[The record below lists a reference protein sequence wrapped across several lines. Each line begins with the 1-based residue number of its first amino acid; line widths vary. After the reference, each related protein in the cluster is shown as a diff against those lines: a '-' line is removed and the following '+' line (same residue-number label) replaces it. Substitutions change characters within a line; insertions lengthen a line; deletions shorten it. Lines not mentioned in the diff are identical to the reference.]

1 MYLFLGKAFSM
12 RIKRSFLILC
22 VELKKFNMRT
32 LRFLLQKEFIQI
44 FRDPAILR
52 IIFMMP
58 IMQLI
63 ILPFAADYEV
73 KNINLGVVDQDH
85 STYSRRLINQMTASG
100 YFRLTDYSLSF
111 TDALSAIEHDKSDLV
126 MVIPTNFEHDLVR
139 QSSAKVQL
147 AVNAVN
153 GVKGGLAG
161 AYAANIIRDVNSDI
175 RLDWFTPSKGNPSV
189 PSIEITSSYWYN
201 PHMNYKLFMVPGILV
216 ILVTM
221 VGAFLSALNI
231 VREKEIGTIEQLNVT
246 PIAKWQFLLGKL
258 IPFWVLGLLVLSIG
272 LCAARIIFGIIPV
285 GSYFLILAFAAV
297 YLLAFLGWGL
307 LISTFVDTQQ
317 QAMFI
322 SFFFMMIFIMLG
334 GLYTNIDSMP
344 HWAKVLSEFNPASY
358 FIEVIRMIV
367 LKGSG
372 FHDIKEQ
379 FIKMAGFA
387 VFFNAYAVWNY
398 RKRS

>member
-1 MYLFLGKAFSM
+1 
-12 RIKRSFLILC
+12 
-22 VELKKFNMRT
+22 MRT
-32 LRFLLQKEFIQI
+32 LQFLLQKEFIQI

-52 IIFMMP
+52 LIFMMP
-58 IMQLI
+58 IMQLVV
-63 ILPFAADYEV
+63 LPFAADYEV
-73 KNINLGVVDQDH
+73 KNINLGVVDNDH
-85 STYSRRLINQMTASG
+85 SSYSRRVIEKMTASG
-100 YFRLTDYSLSF
+100 YFRLTDYAPSF
-111 TDALSAIEHDKSDLV
+111 TEGVSAIEHDKSDLV
-126 MVIPTNFEHDLVR
+126 MVIPANFERDLVR
-139 QSSAKVQL
+139 ENSAKIQL

-161 AYAANIIRDVNSDI
+161 AYAANIIRDVNADI
-175 RLDWFTPSKGNPSV
+175 RLDWFTPAKINPSLL
-189 PSIEITSSYWYN
+189 SIEITPSYWYN
-201 PHMNYKLFMVPGILV
+201 PNMNYKLFMVPGILV

-246 PIAKWQFLLGKL
+246 PIAKWQFLTGKL
-258 IPFWVLGLLVLSIG
+258 VPFWVLGLFVLSLG
-272 LCAARIIFGIIPV
+272 LGMARLVFGIVPV
-285 GSYFLILAFAAV
+285 GSYFLILAYASV

-334 GLYTNIDSMP
+334 GLFTSIDSMP
-344 HWAKVLSEFNPASY
+344 DWAKMVARFNPVSY
-358 FIEVIRMIV
+358 FVEVIRMIV

-372 FHDIKEQ
+372 FEDIKEQ
-379 FIKMAGFA
+379 FVKMFGFA
-387 VFFNAYAVWNY
+387 VVFNSLAVWNY

>member
-1 MYLFLGKAFSM
+1 
-12 RIKRSFLILC
+12 
-22 VELKKFNMRT
+22 MRT

-63 ILPFAADYEV
+63 VLPFAADYEV
-73 KNINLGVVDQDH
+73 KNINLGVVDNDH
-85 STYSRRLINQMTASG
+85 STYSRRLITTMTASG
-100 YFRLTDYSLSF
+100 YFRLTDYAPSF
-111 TDALSAIEHDKSDLV
+111 TEGVAAIEHDKADLI
-126 MVIPTNFEHDLVR
+126 MVIPANFERDLVR
-139 QSSAKVQL
+139 ENAAKIQL

-161 AYAANIIRDVNSDI
+161 AYAANIIRDVNADI
-175 RLDWFTPSKGNPSV
+175 RLDWFTPAKINPSV
-189 PSIEITSSYWYN
+189 ASIDITSSYWYN

-246 PIAKWQFLLGKL
+246 PIAKWQFLTGKL
-258 IPFWVLGLLVLSIG
+258 VPFWILGLVVLSIG
-272 LCAARIIFGIIPV
+272 LGLARLIFGIVPV
-285 GSYFLILAFAAV
+285 GSYLLILAFAGV

-322 SFFFMMIFIMLG
+322 SFFFMMVFIMLG
-334 GLYTNIDSMP
+334 GLFTSIDSMP
-344 HWAKVLSEFNPASY
+344 EWAKIVAQFNPVTY
-358 FIEVIRMIV
+358 FVEAIRMIV
-367 LKGSG
+367 LKGSS
-372 FHDIKEQ
+372 FIDIKEH
-379 FIKMAGFA
+379 FIRMFGFA
-387 VFFNAYAVWNY
+387 VVFNALAVWNY

>member
-1 MYLFLGKAFSM
+1 M
-12 RIKRSFLILC
+12 
-22 VELKKFNMRT
+22 KKNLTMRT

-52 IIFMMP
+52 IVFMMP

-73 KNINLGVVDQDH
+73 KNINLSVVDNDH
-85 STYSRRLINQMTASG
+85 STYSRRLIDKMTASG
-100 YFRLTDYSLSF
+100 YFRLTDYSNSY
-111 TDALSAIEHDKSDLV
+111 DQAIETIEHEISDLV
-126 MVIPTNFEHDLVR
+126 LVIPNNFERDLVR
-139 QSSAKVQL
+139 ENGAKVQL

-161 AYAANIIRDVNSDI
+161 AYAANIIRDVNADI
-175 RLDWFTPSKGNPSV
+175 RLDWFQPSKVNPSV
-189 PSIEITSSYWYN
+189 SNIEITTAFWYN
-201 PHMNYKLFMVPGILV
+201 PHMDYKLFMVPGILV

-246 PIAKWQFLLGKL
+246 PIAKWQFVLGKL
-258 IPFWVLGLLVLSIG
+258 IPFWVLGLVVLCVG
-272 LCAARIIFGIIPV
+272 LLMARLIFGIVPL
-285 GSYFLILAFAAV
+285 GSIYLIFAFAAV

-307 LISTFVDTQQ
+307 LISTFVETQQ

-334 GLYTNIDSMP
+334 GLYTNINSMP
-344 HWAKVLSEFNPASY
+344 NWAKVVAQFNPASY

-372 FHDIKEQ
+372 FSDIKEH
-379 FIKMAGFA
+379 FIKMVGFA

>member
-1 MYLFLGKAFSM
+1 
-12 RIKRSFLILC
+12 
-22 VELKKFNMRT
+22 MRT
-32 LRFLLQKEFIQI
+32 LGFLLQKEFIQI
-44 FRDPAILR
+44 FRDPSILR
-52 IIFMMP
+52 IIFFMP
-58 IMQLI
+58 IMQLMV
-63 ILPFAADYEV
+63 LPFAADYEV
-73 KNINLGVVDQDH
+73 KNINLSVVDNDH
-85 STYSRRLINQMTASG
+85 STFSRRLIDKMSASG
-100 YFRLTDYSLSF
+100 YFKLTDYSTSYKS
-111 TDALSAIEHDKSDLV
+111 ALKVIEHDEADLILE
-126 MVIPTNFEHDLVR
+126 IPLNFEKTLVR
-139 QSSAKVQL
+139 EDAASVLLS
-147 AVNAVN
+147 VNAVN

-161 AYAANIIRDVNSDI
+161 AYAAGIIREVNADI
-175 RLDWFTPSKGNPSV
+175 RLDWFTPARITPSV
-189 PSIEITSSYWYN
+189 SSIEITSSYWYN
-201 PHMNYKLFMVPGILV
+201 PHMNYRLFMVPGILV

-258 IPFWVLGLLVLSIG
+258 IPFWILGMLVLMIG
-272 LCAARIIFGIIPV
+272 LTLARLIFGIVPM
-285 GSYFLILAFAAV
+285 GSLLLIFAYAAV

-344 HWAKVLSEFNPASY
+344 DWAKVVSKFNPASY
-358 FIEVIRMIV
+358 FIEVIRMII

-372 FHDIKEQ
+372 FDDIKDH

>member
-1 MYLFLGKAFSM
+1 M
-12 RIKRSFLILC
+12 KRNLT
-22 VELKKFNMRT
+22 MRT

-52 IIFMMP
+52 IVFMMP

-73 KNINLGVVDQDH
+73 KNINLSVVDNDH
-85 STYSRRLINQMTASG
+85 STYSRRLIDKMTASG
-100 YFRLTDYSLSF
+100 YFRLTDYSNSY
-111 TDALSAIEHDKSDLV
+111 DQAIETIEHEISDLV
-126 MVIPTNFEHDLVR
+126 LVIPNNFERDLVR
-139 QSSAKVQL
+139 ENGAKVQL

-161 AYAANIIRDVNSDI
+161 AYAANIIRDVNADI
-175 RLDWFTPSKGNPSV
+175 RLDWFQPSKVNPSV
-189 PSIEITSSYWYN
+189 SNIEITTAFWYN
-201 PHMNYKLFMVPGILV
+201 PHMDYKLFMVPGILV

-246 PIAKWQFLLGKL
+246 PIAKWEFVLGKL
-258 IPFWVLGLLVLSIG
+258 IPFWVLGLVVLCVG
-272 LCAARIIFGIIPV
+272 LLMARLIFGIVPL
-285 GSYFLILAFAAV
+285 GSIYLIFAFAAV

-307 LISTFVDTQQ
+307 LISTFVETQQ

-344 HWAKVLSEFNPASY
+344 NWAKVVAQFNPASY

-372 FHDIKEQ
+372 FSDIKEH
-379 FIKMAGFA
+379 FIKMLGFA

>member
-1 MYLFLGKAFSM
+1 
-12 RIKRSFLILC
+12 
-22 VELKKFNMRT
+22 MRT

-85 STYSRRLINQMTASG
+85 STYSRRLMDKMTASG
-100 YFRLTDYSLSF
+100 YFRLTEYSLSF
-111 TDALSAIEHDKSDLV
+111 EAAMKTIEHDKTDLV
-126 MVIPTNFEHDLVR
+126 MVIPAHFERDLVR
-139 QSSAKVQL
+139 ENSAKVQL

-161 AYAANIIRDVNSDI
+161 AYAAGIIREVNADI
-175 RLDWFTPSKGNPSV
+175 RLDWFTPAKINPSV
-189 PSIEITSSYWYN
+189 SNIEITSSYWYN

-258 IPFWVLGLLVLSIG
+258 IPFWILGMLVLMIG
-272 LCAARIIFGIIPV
+272 LTLARLIFGVVPL
-285 GSYFLILAFAAV
+285 GSMLLIFAYAAV

-344 HWAKVLSEFNPASY
+344 EWAKTVSKFNPAAY
-358 FIEVIRMIV
+358 FIEVIRMII

-372 FHDIKEQ
+372 FNDIKDQ
-379 FIKMAGFA
+379 FIKMFGFA
-387 VFFNAYAVWNY
+387 VFFNAYAIWNY

>member
-1 MYLFLGKAFSM
+1 
-12 RIKRSFLILC
+12 
-22 VELKKFNMRT
+22 MRT

-52 IIFMMP
+52 IVFMMP

-73 KNINLGVVDQDH
+73 KNINLSVVDNDH
-85 STYSRRLINQMTASG
+85 STYSRRLIDKMTASG
-100 YFRLTDYSLSF
+100 YFRLTDYSNSY
-111 TDALSAIEHDKSDLV
+111 DQAIETIEHEISDLV
-126 MVIPTNFEHDLVR
+126 LVIPNNFERDLVR
-139 QSSAKVQL
+139 ENGAKVQL

-161 AYAANIIRDVNSDI
+161 AYAANIIRDVNADI
-175 RLDWFTPSKGNPSV
+175 RLDWFQPSKVNPSV
-189 PSIEITSSYWYN
+189 SNIEITTAFWYN
-201 PHMNYKLFMVPGILV
+201 PHMDYKLFMVPGILV

-246 PIAKWQFLLGKL
+246 PIAKWQFVLGKL
-258 IPFWVLGLLVLSIG
+258 IPFWVLGLVVLCVG
-272 LCAARIIFGIIPV
+272 LLMARLIFGIVPL
-285 GSYFLILAFAAV
+285 GSIYLIFAFAAV

-307 LISTFVDTQQ
+307 LISTFVETQQ

-334 GLYTNIDSMP
+334 GLYTNINSMP
-344 HWAKVLSEFNPASY
+344 NWAKVVAQFNPASY

-372 FHDIKEQ
+372 FSDIKEH
-379 FIKMAGFA
+379 FIKMVGFA

>member
-1 MYLFLGKAFSM
+1 MTD
-12 RIKRSFLILC
+12 
-22 VELKKFNMRT
+22 KKKLTMRT
-32 LRFLLQKEFIQI
+32 LGFLLQKEFIQI

-73 KNINLGVVDQDH
+73 KNINLSVVDNDH
-85 STYSRRLINQMTASG
+85 STYSHRLIDKMTASG
-100 YFRLTDYSLSF
+100 YFRLTDYSNSYEQAMK
-111 TDALSAIEHDKSDLV
+111 TIEHEKSDLIL
-126 MVIPTNFEHDLVR
+126 VIPNNFERDLVR
-139 QSSAKVQL
+139 ENSAKVQL
-147 AVNAVN
+147 AVDAVN

-161 AYAANIIRDVNSDI
+161 AYAANIIREVNADI
-175 RLDWFTPSKGNPSV
+175 RKDWITSQKINPSV
-189 PSIEITSSYWYN
+189 SSIEITSAYWYN
-201 PHMNYKLFMVPGILV
+201 PHMDYKLFMVPGILV

-258 IPFWVLGLLVLSIG
+258 IPFWVLGLLVLCIG
-272 LCAARIIFGIIPV
+272 LLMARLIFGIVPL
-285 GSYFLILAFAAV
+285 GSIFLILAYAAV

-344 HWAKVLSEFNPASY
+344 HWAKVVSQFNPATY

-379 FIKMAGFA
+379 FIKMVGFA

>member
-1 MYLFLGKAFSM
+1 
-12 RIKRSFLILC
+12 
-22 VELKKFNMRT
+22 MRT
-32 LRFLLQKEFIQI
+32 LGFLLQKEFIQI

-73 KNINLGVVDQDH
+73 KNINLSVVDNDH
-85 STYSRRLINQMTASG
+85 STYSHRLIDKMTASG
-100 YFRLTDYSLSF
+100 YFRLTDYSNSF
-111 TDALSAIEHDKSDLV
+111 AQAIQTIEHEKSDLIL
-126 MVIPTNFEHDLVR
+126 VIPNHFERDLVR
-139 QSSAKVQL
+139 ENNAKVQL
-147 AVNAVN
+147 AVDAVN

-161 AYAANIIRDVNSDI
+161 AYAANIIRDVNANI
-175 RLDWFTPSKGNPSV
+175 RLDWIAPQKINPSV
-189 PSIEITSSYWYN
+189 SSIEITSAYWYN
-201 PHMNYKLFMVPGILV
+201 PHMDYKLFMVPGILV

-231 VREKEIGTIEQLNVT
+231 VREKEIGTIEQLIVT

-258 IPFWVLGLLVLSIG
+258 IPFWVLGLLVLCIG
-272 LCAARIIFGIIPV
+272 LFMARLIFGIVPL
-285 GSYFLILAFAAV
+285 GSIFLILAYAAV

-317 QAMFI
+317 QAMFV

-344 HWAKVLSEFNPASY
+344 HWAKVVSQFNPAAY

-372 FHDIKEQ
+372 FQDIKEH
-379 FIKMAGFA
+379 FIKMVGFA
-387 VFFNAYAVWNY
+387 LFFNAFAVLNY

>member
-1 MYLFLGKAFSM
+1 M
-12 RIKRSFLILC
+12 
-22 VELKKFNMRT
+22 KKNLTMRT

-52 IIFMMP
+52 IVFMMP

-73 KNINLGVVDQDH
+73 KNINLSVVDNDH
-85 STYSRRLINQMTASG
+85 STYSRRLIDKMTASG
-100 YFRLTDYSLSF
+100 YFRLTDYSNSY
-111 TDALSAIEHDKSDLV
+111 DQAIETIEHEISDLV
-126 MVIPTNFEHDLVR
+126 LVIPNNFERDLVR
-139 QSSAKVQL
+139 ENGAKVQL

-161 AYAANIIRDVNSDI
+161 AYAANIIRDVNADI
-175 RLDWFTPSKGNPSV
+175 RLDWFQPSKVNPSV
-189 PSIEITSSYWYN
+189 SNIEITTAFWYN
-201 PHMNYKLFMVPGILV
+201 PHMDYKLFMVPGILV

-246 PIAKWQFLLGKL
+246 PIAKWQFVLGKL
-258 IPFWVLGLLVLSIG
+258 IPFWVLGLVVLCVG
-272 LCAARIIFGIIPV
+272 LLMARLIFGIVPL
-285 GSYFLILAFAAV
+285 GSIYLIFAFAAV

-307 LISTFVDTQQ
+307 LISTFVETQQ

-334 GLYTNIDSMP
+334 GLYTNINSMP
-344 HWAKVLSEFNPASY
+344 NWAKVVAQFNPASY

-372 FHDIKEQ
+372 FADIKEQ
-379 FIKMAGFA
+379 FLKMLGFA
-387 VFFNAYAVWNY
+387 AVFNGLAVWNY

>member
-1 MYLFLGKAFSM
+1 
-12 RIKRSFLILC
+12 
-22 VELKKFNMRT
+22 MRT
-32 LRFLLQKEFIQI
+32 LRYLLQKEFIQI
-44 FRDPAILR
+44 SRDPAILR
-52 IIFMMP
+52 IVFMMP

-73 KNINLGVVDQDH
+73 KNINLSVVDHDH
-85 STYSRRLINQMTASG
+85 SSYSRRLIDKMTASG
-100 YFRLTDYSLSF
+100 YFRLTDY
-111 TDALSAIEHDKSDLV
+111 ALSYEKAMKSIEHDKSDLV
-126 MVIPTNFEHDLVR
+126 LVIPAYFERDLVR
-139 QSSAKVQL
+139 ESGAKVQL

-161 AYAANIIRDVNSDI
+161 AYAANIIRDVNADI
-175 RLDWFTPSKGNPSV
+175 RLDWLPPQKINPSV
-189 PSIEITSSYWYN
+189 SSIEITSSYWYN

-258 IPFWVLGLLVLSIG
+258 IPFWIIG
-272 LCAARIIFGIIPV
+272 LVVLTIGLGTARLIFGIEPV
-285 GSYFLILAFAAV
+285 GSVFLILAYAAV

-344 HWAKVLSEFNPASY
+344 EWAKIVSKFNPASY
-358 FIEVIRMIV
+358 FIEAIRMIV

-372 FHDIKEQ
+372 FNDIKDH
-379 FIKMAGFA
+379 FVKMAGFA
-387 VFFNAYAVWNY
+387 VFFNLYAIWNY

>member
-1 MYLFLGKAFSM
+1 
-12 RIKRSFLILC
+12 
-22 VELKKFNMRT
+22 VRT
-32 LRFLLQKEFIQI
+32 LKFLLQKEFTQI

-52 IIFMMP
+52 IVFMMP

-73 KNINLGVVDQDH
+73 KNINLSVLDQDH
-85 STYSRRLINQMTASG
+85 STYSQRLLSKIAASG
-100 YFRLTDYSLSF
+100 YFRLTDYAPSVKHGF
-111 TDALSAIEHDKSDLV
+111 NTIEQDKADIFLIIPPYFERNLV
-126 MVIPTNFEHDLVR
+126 KENKAQL
-139 QSSAKVQL
+139 QL

-153 GVKGGLAG
+153 GVKGGLGG
-161 AYAANIIRDVNSDI
+161 AYAGAIIRDFNADI
-175 RLDWFTPSKGNPSV
+175 RLDWIAPQKINPSV
-189 PSIEITSSYWYN
+189 MSIEVVPRFWYN

-246 PIAKWQFLLGKL
+246 PIKKWEFVLGKL
-258 IPFWVLGLLVLSIG
+258 IPFWVLGLFVLSVG
-272 LCAARIIFGIIPV
+272 LTTARLIFGIIPL
-285 GSYFLILAFAAV
+285 GDLWLIFAFAAV
-297 YLLAFLGWGL
+297 YLLAFLGYGL

-317 QAMFI
+317 QAMFV

-344 HWAKVLSEFNPASY
+344 DWAKTLSKFNPAAY
-358 FIEVIRMIV
+358 FIEVIRMII
-367 LKGSG
+367 LKGSQWV
-372 FHDIKEQ
+372 DIKEK
-379 FIKMAGFA
+379 FWAMCGFA
-387 VFFNAYAVWNY
+387 VFFNTLAVWNY